1 MLDEKPAESDV
12 GMITRDYPDPRIAA
26 EMDKVLRLVAAVR
39 LMRERTEVVIT
50 QTRLA
55 VELSHRLLA
64 ASRADYPR
72 IVRPSWNP
80 PRAN

>member
-1 MLDEKPAESDV
+1 
-12 GMITRDYPDPRIAA
+12 MITCDFPDPRIAS
-26 EMDKVLRLVAAVR
+26 EMEKVLRLVAAIR

-55 VELSHRLLA
+55 VELSHRLLV
-64 ASRADYPR
+64 ASRADYPQ

-80 PRAN
+80 PQSE